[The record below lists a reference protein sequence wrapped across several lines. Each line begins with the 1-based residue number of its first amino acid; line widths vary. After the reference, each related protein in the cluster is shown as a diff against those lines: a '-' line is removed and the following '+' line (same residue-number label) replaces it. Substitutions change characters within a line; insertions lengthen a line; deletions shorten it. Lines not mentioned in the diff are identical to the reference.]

1 MYLTSNTEVRPS
13 DRDKHFTLIPLIT
26 RLTHGWGKT
35 HLFHKSGL
43 SGFAK
48 LPPVS
53 LCLDTASGEKFRWS
67 VLPDFSNS
75 PPTSSHLLNLQ
86 LIPTARLKVLVRKEA
101 HCLPNAVFSYKQP
114 FFSPLYSPLPFSYVL
129 IFSFFLYGSLSEI
142 LVPKSLWE
150 GDLHPCL
157 GESVL
162 TVPSV
167 AASSFSLATEEQF
180 RLVSQSSLLNAATP
194 CKKRIW
200 RSTEGK
206 KSL

>member
-26 RLTHGWGKT
+26 RLTRGWGKT

-43 SGFAK
+43 SRFAK

-86 LIPTARLKVLVRKEA
+86 LIPTARLMVLVRKEA

-114 FFSPLYSPLPFSYVL
+114 FFLLCTLHCLSLTFLFFL
-129 IFSFFLYGSLSEI
+129 SFFMEASLRYLFLKAFGKEI
-142 LVPKSLWE
+142 
-150 GDLHPCL
+150 C
-157 GESVL
+157 
-162 TVPSV
+162 
-167 AASSFSLATEEQF
+167 
-180 RLVSQSSLLNAATP
+180 TP
-194 CKKRIW
+194 AW
-200 RSTEGK
+200 VN
-206 KSL
+206 LF